1 MSGVNRF
8 VGCLST
14 AAAGLALGAP
24 SALAESTSAAPA
36 GGFDASSVS
45 GAPEGLAVYQNGM
58 RIHEALGN
66 TANWDLTPTTA
77 VRTIDVI
84 SNNPAFGLNALG
96 GARNIQMKD
105 AFTFDGPV
113 SLRTTGLYVLD
124 TFDVAA
130 RSTRRY
136 VYALQSGD
144 RGDLQDQFR
153 CHGLRRRFRSRP
165 RA

>member
-1 MSGVNRF
+1 
-8 VGCLST
+8 
-14 AAAGLALGAP
+14 
-24 SALAESTSAAPA
+24 
-36 GGFDASSVS
+36 
-45 GAPEGLAVYQNGM
+45 M

-124 TFDVAA
+124 TFDVTNAFSVSA
-130 RSTRRY
+130 GGRLN
-136 VYALQSGD
+136 VANIQ
-144 RGDLQDQFR
+144 LQDQLGSSLNETICLCTSIR
-153 CHGLRRRFRSRP
+153 
-165 RA
+165 